1 MGVSHEGWGT
11 NGLVKDRFLA
21 PPPPS
26 DDADSFIEA
35 VQLAFVWKGLW
46 VYVCVRCLIDSYY
59 VHNPFFA
66 FLTLC
71 LC

>member
-11 NGLVKDRFLA
+11 DGLVKDRFLA
-21 PPPPS
+21 PPS
-26 DDADSFIEA
+26 DDDSFIEA
-35 VQLAFVWKGLW
+35 VQLAFVWKGLR

-71 LC
+71 F